1 MITNLSLLR
10 VTYPRQNLASIVIY
24 LTNRYMYLHQ
34 ANMNIQDLKKK
45 KRKEKV
51 ALIYLKKS
59 IGHRLH

>member
-1 MITNLSLLR
+1 
-10 VTYPRQNLASIVIY
+10 
-24 LTNRYMYLHQ
+24 MYLHQ